1 MCISF
6 FDLPIKR
13 QEEIW
18 LETIGYAERSTNAR
32 VFWGFRRDRYAEHLA
47 EKYGEMDTADLV
59 AHNAD
64 LEEAH
69 KDDPR
74 WTPVIDAVAKEL
86 KTRAER
92 GAML

>member
-1 MCISF
+1 MCISY
-6 FDLPIKR
+6 FDLPVKR

-18 LETIGYAERSTNAR
+18 VETIGYAETDDR
-32 VFWGFRRDRYAEHLA
+32 FWGFRRDRYAEHLA

-59 AHNAD
+59 SHKAD

-69 KDDPR
+69 HNDPR
-74 WTPVIDAVAKEL
+74 WAPVIDAVTKEL

-92 GAML
+92 GDML

>member
-1 MCISF
+1 MCMSF
-6 FDLPIKR
+6 FDLPVKR

-18 LETIGYAERSTNAR
+18 VETIGYAERNPY
-32 VFWGFRRDRYAEHLA
+32 FWERRRDAYARHLA
-47 EKYGEMDTADLV
+47 ERYAEMDTADLV
-59 AHNAD
+59 AHKAD
-64 LEEAH
+64 LEEDH

-74 WTPVIDAVAKEL
+74 WAPVIDAVTEEI